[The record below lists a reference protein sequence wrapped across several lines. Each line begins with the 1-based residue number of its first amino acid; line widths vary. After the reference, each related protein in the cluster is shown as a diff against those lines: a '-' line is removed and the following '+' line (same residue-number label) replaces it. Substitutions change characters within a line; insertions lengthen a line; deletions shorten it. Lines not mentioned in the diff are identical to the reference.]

1 MEEQDLKNRAL
12 LIASKNGDISQVNK
26 LLDVNADV
34 NTYDADNTTPLY
46 YAIRNGHLNVARTL
60 LSKKHTLKTLNLL
73 RKTTHSYSSG
83 REYTQLAGREYTQPV
98 LILAIQNGYLDIAK
112 LLLKLGVDPNLRG
125 IDIVTW
131 GTWQTKHVHEGRW
144 ERYRVYR
151 RETYKGNTAL
161 MEASELLISKDEE
174 HNLTEVLKLLVKNGA
189 DLTATNDHYY
199 NHGYTAFMLASK
211 TGNLP
216 AVKFFIKEAKLNGDK
231 EMHGWTALMEA
242 IDKEHPHIVEFLLM
256 NGANVNASGKKGTPL
271 MIAVSKYNSDPKIV
285 KLLMRWGAD
294 PNIRQKK
301 LDITSLG
308 FEGLGSTPLFYAYH
322 NRKFNIIKEMIDGN
336 LDLESSLN
344 GETLLTTAVKSY
356 NDDSIKIAKLL
367 VNSGADFNAP
377 NMNGYTPFVLASEK
391 GSLELIELMKK
402 KGADV
407 NARDEWG
414 NTALIMASM
423 NGHLSVVKFLLNDG
437 ADVNAANREGYTAL
451 MLASERGHFII
462 VDLLIDAGA
471 DVNAKNIFGYTA
483 LMYASR
489 EGEYE
494 VVSTLIRTPLID
506 LKAANQWKETSLILA
521 EKKGH
526 SDIVE
531 LLMEPF
537 RMEGRKQMKKRF
549 TITKR
554 EYKTI
559 IQIGKRFIDFYK
571 RCCDNVV
578 LSSLQKRVVFF
589 EILDMFSKFALGSY
603 PIDADVPE
611 IFEIKCLKI
620 AYIGFVFS
628 EALEGEKARQKT
640 DDYIREQCKKIKS
653 LTDDEIEIFI
663 DFLKTRSWKFEEDE
677 DVYAMC
683 EYILSV
689 SQRIETKRMIRIM
702 EFLEAE
708 NAHSMIEKME
718 NLLKEIPECLEQFKT
733 LFDRAEES
741 WKKLQEHKKIRQIE
755 EDRKMAALL
764 QGTPR

>member
-1 MEEQDLKNRAL
+1 MERPQKRTKITNEQEQLEAEQFLLEQDIEEARIQEQIKEQMEEQDLKNRAL
-12 LIASKNGDISQVNK
+12 LIASINGDISQVNK

-46 YAIRNGHLNVARTL
+46 HAILNGHLNVARTL
-60 LSKKHTLKTLNLL
+60 LSSKKHTLKTLNLL
-73 RKTTHSYSSG
+73 RKTFRSYSPG
-83 REYTQLAGREYTQPV
+83 REYTQPDRREYTQPV

-294 PNIRQKK
+294 PNIRQK
-301 LDITSLG
+301 
-308 FEGLGSTPLFYAYH
+308 

-521 EKKGH
+521 EKK
-526 SDIVE
+526 
-531 LLMEPF
+531 
-537 RMEGRKQMKKRF
+537 
-549 TITKR
+549 
-554 EYKTI
+554 
-559 IQIGKRFIDFYK
+559 
-571 RCCDNVV
+571 
-578 LSSLQKRVVFF
+578 
-589 EILDMFSKFALGSY
+589 
-603 PIDADVPE
+603 
-611 IFEIKCLKI
+611 
-620 AYIGFVFS
+620 
-628 EALEGEKARQKT
+628 
-640 DDYIREQCKKIKS
+640 
-653 LTDDEIEIFI
+653 
-663 DFLKTRSWKFEEDE
+663 
-677 DVYAMC
+677 
-683 EYILSV
+683 
-689 SQRIETKRMIRIM
+689 
-702 EFLEAE
+702 
-708 NAHSMIEKME
+708 
-718 NLLKEIPECLEQFKT
+718 
-733 LFDRAEES
+733 RAF
-741 WKKLQEHKKIRQIE
+741 
-755 EDRKMAALL
+755 
-764 QGTPR
+764 